1 MNAAPL
7 LVAGPNLTIDRTATI
22 PELRPGE
29 VLRTREVTVS
39 PGGKGVNVVRYA
51 TALGASAE
59 VVGFVAGR
67 LGSEAAAM
75 LTVDGVALHAVPCGG
90 EIRSSSI
97 LHEDSGRITVLNEP
111 GPPVTSKDREAFDT
125 KVAEAIG
132 RAALLVC
139 SGSAPPGF
147 GDDGYGRLVALA
159 RQHRRPAIVDASGA
173 LLAQALAVGPDVI
186 TPNLAE
192 AETLLGGRGGEGVE
206 FGAGQA
212 RRRALAAAARLIESG
227 PRVVVVTAGAAG
239 AALAVGSSWE
249 EPAGRGAAAPA
260 LRWFPA
266 HEVRVRN
273 PIGAGDAFVAGFAVA
288 LANGERPEDAVH
300 AGMASAAASTEHWW
314 PGRLDNRRASAL
326 RLSRRSCCGPLDS
339 G

>member
-1 MNAAPL
+1 L
-7 LVAGPNLTIDRTATI
+7 
-22 PELRPGE
+22 
-29 VLRTREVTVS
+29 
-39 PGGKGVNVVRYA
+39 GG
-51 TALGASAE
+51 
-59 VVGFVAGR
+59 
-67 LGSEAAAM
+67 
-75 LTVDGVALHAVPCGG
+75 
-90 EIRSSSI
+90 
-97 LHEDSGRITVLNEP
+97 
-111 GPPVTSKDREAFDT
+111 
-125 KVAEAIG
+125 G
-132 RAALLVC
+132 RAL
-139 SGSAPPGF
+139 
-147 GDDGYGRLVALA
+147 
-159 RQHRRPAIVDASGA
+159 
-173 LLAQALAVGPDVI
+173 
-186 TPNLAE
+186 
-192 AETLLGGRGGEGVE
+192 
-206 FGAGQA
+206 
-212 RRRALAAAARLIESG
+212 RRALPAAARLIESG